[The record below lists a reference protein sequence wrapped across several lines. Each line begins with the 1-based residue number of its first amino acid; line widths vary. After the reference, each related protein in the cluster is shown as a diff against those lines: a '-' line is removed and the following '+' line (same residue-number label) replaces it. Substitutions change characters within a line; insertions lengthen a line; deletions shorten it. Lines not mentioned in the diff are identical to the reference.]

1 MPRSASASRRS
12 LKDLDPNFRKESG
25 TDHLKWIDAFDR
37 RIAMRGL
44 GWLAE
49 NRRRRDFRR
58 IPDRAAGALPEG
70 VQILSHCPAGVY
82 LSFGTDSPDLSVK
95 VQLDGDEWLDNMP
108 ATGAGGVELYQR
120 DGLTWCSVA
129 VGSPSMKEQSYIRS
143 LLKNASREPG
153 EYRLYLPLYRRVCS
167 VAIGIARNARLTLP
181 AAPVHPRP
189 VVFYGTSITQ
199 GGCANTAGSDF
210 VSLLG
215 RRLDREMVNLGF
227 SGNGKGDPFAFDLN
241 ESEAT
246 RELYLKAEAETGY
259 VRDRN
264 VFREGIDIEDS
275 LSVMIRYRTGEI
287 ANYSLNVFCPDE
299 GFRTSICGDKGR
311 IDYTEK
317 HASHLLTGERE
328 VQTDGEEYTMSLRVQ
343 RHFEKPNEIDIA
355 KLPGGH
361 GGGDALLQRQM
372 FSVTPPADSFHRSAG
387 HEQGA
392 ASLLI
397 GVAAIQSLQT
407 GERVILDE
415 LTPLGPRKRHLH
427 ELD

>member
-58 IPDRAAGALPEG
+58 IPDRAAGALSEG

-143 LLKNASREPG
+143 LLKNAIREPG

-227 SGNGKGDPFAFDLN
+227 SGNGKGEPELAELLAELDAEAFVLDYLANVDPQRLENTLPEFVDRLRDRRP
-241 ESEAT
+241 AT
-246 RELYLKAEAETGY
+246 PIILMGNIPYDQSLWNRELLDLHDAKRHRLMEFYLARRA
-259 VRDRN
+259 
-264 VFREGIDIEDS
+264 
-275 LSVMIRYRTGEI
+275 
-287 ANYSLNVFCPDE
+287 A
-299 GFRTSICGDKGR
+299 GD
-311 IDYTEK
+311 
-317 HASHLLTGERE
+317 SHL
-328 VQTDGEEYTMSLRVQ
+328 Y
-343 RHFEKPNEIDIA
+343 FID
-355 KLPGGH
+355 GH
-361 GGGDALLQRQM
+361 GLLPIGAPGI
-372 FSVTPPADSFHRSAG
+372 FSDGIHPSSHGFAIMAERLEPQFRRVLLWNSRENSAR
-387 HEQGA
+387 A
-392 ASLLI
+392 
-397 GVAAIQSLQT
+397 
-407 GERVILDE
+407 
-415 LTPLGPRKRHLH
+415 
-427 ELD
+427 